1 MKSAQRA
8 HRPLR
13 SGHSWPSTL
22 RLSGLR
28 RTPGTATFTHQSAL
42 LCQGICGTPC
52 CSGSFPVGVSR
63 LRSPSRQCPD
73 KRRRGGTAGS
83 HSLVPRR
90 KVPDAIDTPNSIASR
105 REIRLCCGV
114 ARGAIVAACPPSGTN
129 AADLSGLV
137 QAARDGELLGGFAT
151 GLQCERARGVMTFG

>member
-22 RLSGLR
+22 RLSELR

-42 LCQGICGTPC
+42 PGYLRHTLLLWQ
-52 CSGSFPVGVSR
+52 FPVGVSR

-90 KVPDAIDTPNSIASR
+90 KVPDAIDTPNSMASR
-105 REIRLCCGV
+105 REICLCCGV
-114 ARGAIVAACPPSGTN
+114 ARDAIVAACPPSGTN